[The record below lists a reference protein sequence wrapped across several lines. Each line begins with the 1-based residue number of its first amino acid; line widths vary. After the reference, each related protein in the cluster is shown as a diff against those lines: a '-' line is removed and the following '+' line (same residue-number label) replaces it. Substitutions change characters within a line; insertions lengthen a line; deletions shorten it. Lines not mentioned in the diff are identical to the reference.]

1 MRILITGSSGQI
13 GSNLGLYLQQQGHQ
27 IFGIDKRP
35 NLWTGQIET
44 VIQDLSRPYTH
55 FAGGIGNITYPDNLD
70 VVVHLAAH
78 AKVHELV
85 EQPDRALE
93 NIIMTYNVAEFCRQN
108 RLPLIFSSSRE
119 TYGNLRHNQKT
130 TAEEMADFS
139 LAASPYAASKIA
151 GEATVY
157 AYAQCYDMPY
167 LVFRFSNVYGR
178 FDNDIQRMERVIPL
192 FIQKISRGEPVTIY
206 GEEKVLDF
214 TYIDDCVSGV
224 ASGIEALV
232 SGRVVN
238 QTINLAYGQGNSLI
252 AMTDFICE
260 ALGKEA
266 DITIQPSL
274 RGEVTNYIADISKA
288 RELLGYAPTTTLRE
302 GIFKAVSWSQKW
314 KKRGHS

>member
-13 GSNLGLYLQQQGHQ
+13 GSNLGLYLQRQGHQ
-27 IFGIDKRP
+27 GFGVDKRP
-35 NLWTGQIET
+35 NPWTRQIET
-44 VIQDLSRPYTH
+44 VIQDLSRPYTN
-55 FAGGIGNITYPDNLD
+55 FSGGIGNMTYPDNLD
-70 VVVHLAAH
+70 AVVHLAAH

-93 NIIMTYNVAEFCRQN
+93 NVIMTYNAAEFCRQN

-119 TYGNLRHNQKT
+119 TYGNLRHKQET
-130 TAEEMADFS
+130 TSEEMADFS
-139 LAASPYAASKIA
+139 LSASPYAASKIA

-157 AYAQCYDMPY
+157 SYAQCYELPY

-178 FDNDIQRMERVIPL
+178 FDNDLERMERVIPL
-192 FIQKISRGEPVTIY
+192 FIRKISRGEPVTIY
-206 GEEKVLDF
+206 GKEKVLDF

-224 ASGIEALV
+224 TSGIEALA

-260 ALGKEA
+260 ALGKKA
-266 DITIQPSL
+266 NVTIEPSL
-274 RGEVTNYIADISKA
+274 RGEVTNYIADIGKA
-288 RELLGYAPTTTLRE
+288 QKLLGYNPTTALRE
-302 GIFKAVSWSQKW
+302 GIFKAVAWSQEWEEREK
-314 KKRGHS
+314 